1 MIMRILA
8 INPGSTS
15 TKISV
20 FDDLSEIFT
29 QTIRHSSDELSE
41 YNKIIEQYEFRK
53 KILIE
58 VLEQEKIPVKS
69 IGVVVGRGG
78 LLKPIPGGVYKVND
92 TLVEDLKK
100 EILGEHASNL
110 GGILAR
116 CIAREAGENVD
127 AYIVDPVVVDE
138 MDDIARP
145 SGCPELPR
153 ISIFHALNQK
163 AVARR
168 YAREIGKKY
177 EDLNLIVVHL
187 GGGITVGAHKQGRVI
202 DVNNGLDGEGP
213 FSPERA
219 GTVPVGALIKLC
231 FSMKYEFHEV
241 RKMVTGKGGLVAY
254 LGTNNA
260 NEVEKNILI
269 GNKKNKIIYESMA
282 YQIAKDIGAYS
293 TVLKGKI
300 DAILITG
307 GLARSEML
315 TGWISER
322 TSFIAPIHVYPGEDE
337 MQALAEGVYYALK
350 GEQEVKEYL

>member
-1 MIMRILA
+1 MRILA

-20 FDDLSEIFT
+20 FDELNEIFT
-29 QTIRHSSDELSE
+29 QTIRHSTDELALYS
-41 YNKIIEQYEFRK
+41 KIIDQYDFRK

-58 VLEQEKIPVKS
+58 VLEKEHIPVSS
-69 IGVVVGRGG
+69 INVVVGRGG

-92 TLVEDLKK
+92 ILIEDLRK

-110 GGILAR
+110 GGILAD
-116 CIAREAGENVD
+116 CIAKEIGNDVNAF
-127 AYIVDPVVVDE
+127 IVDPVVVDE
-138 MDDIARP
+138 LDDIARP

-168 YAREIGKKY
+168 FAREIGKKY
-177 EDLNLIVVHL
+177 EELNLIVVHL
-187 GGGITVGAHKQGRVI
+187 GGGITIGAHKHGRVV

-219 GTVPVGALIKLC
+219 GTVPIGALVKLC
-231 FSMKYEFHEV
+231 FSRKYELHEV
-241 RKMVTGKGGLVAY
+241 RKMITGKGGLVAY

-260 NEVEKNILI
+260 NEVEQRITKGSQKDKN
-269 GNKKNKIIYESMA
+269 IYESMA

-293 TVLKGKI
+293 TVLKGEI

-307 GLARSEML
+307 GLANSAML
-315 TGWISER
+315 IEWIKER
-322 TSFIAPIHVYPGEDE
+322 VSFIAPIHIYPGEDE
-337 MQALAEGVYYALK
+337 MKALAEGVYYALK
-350 GEQEVKEYL
+350 GELEIRDYN